1 MTLLHK
7 YKMFVYPIL
16 VFFILFFLLLIF
28 NLFKSSEVNFIEKE
42 EKIPIRTK
50 IISPSSIKPEFL
62 FFGRIIGKNEINIVS
77 GLGGK
82 VVFVSKKLFNSEEI
96 KKGEILFTI
105 DAFNY
110 EQDIIRKSSY
120 LEDLKIELEKT
131 SLLLK
136 ESKKQFQLS
145 QEDLQRKKKLFGNTV
160 SQKALDDAELKVS
173 KAKTEYSKLE
183 FQLNSTKVNIKDA
196 KANLNVAKKKLFFTK
211 FRAPFPGKVSDNLID
226 LGSEIKSGEILAK
239 LINTSEL
246 QVKFFVGEGSF
257 AELSSKQEL
266 IGRKIKVRWRKSKFK
281 EFYEAEIS
289 RIDSTIKENSAG
301 LNMYA
306 KIKSI
311 STEDPIRPGVFVEV
325 LLEADEIKEA
335 ISVPENAVYE
345 EEYIYILS
353 DNKPKRIEVKVHGFI
368 DNELIL
374 TGDFDSGSQIV
385 LTRLDSFQN
394 TNNYY
399 SITE

>member
-1 MTLLHK
+1 M
-7 YKMFVYPIL
+7 
-16 VFFILFFLLLIF
+16 
-28 NLFKSSEVNFIEKE
+28 
-42 EKIPIRTK
+42 
-50 IISPSSIKPEFL
+50 
-62 FFGRIIGKNEINIVS
+62 
-77 GLGGK
+77 
-82 VVFVSKKLFNSEEI
+82 
-96 KKGEILFTI
+96 
-105 DAFNY
+105 
-110 EQDIIRKSSY
+110 
-120 LEDLKIELEKT
+120 
-131 SLLLK
+131 
-136 ESKKQFQLS
+136 S
-145 QEDLQRKKKLFGNTV
+145 QEDFQRKKKLFGNTV

-306 KIKSI
+306 KIKSV

-368 DNELIL
+368 DNEIIL

>member
-50 IISPSSIKPEFL
+50 IISPSSIKPEFS

-82 VVFVSKKLFNSEEI
+82 VDFVSKKLFNSEEI

-145 QEDLQRKKKLFGNTV
+145 QEDFQRKKKLFGNTV

-311 STEDPIRPGVFVEV
+311 SPLPLPI
-325 LLEADEIKEA
+325 
-335 ISVPENAVYE
+335 VPA
-345 EEYIYILS
+345 
-353 DNKPKRIEVKVHGFI
+353 K
-368 DNELIL
+368 
-374 TGDFDSGSQIV
+374 
-385 LTRLDSFQN
+385 
-394 TNNYY
+394 
-399 SITE
+399 